1 VPRGCVVILIRPP
14 NAAWD
19 DPSQPAHETKKKLFL
34 PISEILPIPVH
45 ERTPNTHPE
54 AQAPMSLATTLA
66 ATLSAAILD
75 TILGRLA
82 LLFISG
88 AAGDLTAAR
97 NAAAQM
103 LAAYH
108 PQTEDELRL
117 AAEIVGFSFH
127 ALEALGQA
135 AGPDMPL
142 TRILRLRGSAVSLSR
157 ESHKAQRRL
166 DHLQKARRTGSPA
179 ATEALQPPQT
189 PPKIDKALDLIQ
201 ETRKVAAVAKAT
213 GQTWTQA
220 YQQRQRA
227 KGIANNLKKNQ
238 ARHAAQLAAT
248 DAIASVIV

>member
-1 VPRGCVVILIRPP
+1 
-14 NAAWD
+14 
-19 DPSQPAHETKKKLFL
+19 
-34 PISEILPIPVH
+34 
-45 ERTPNTHPE
+45 
-54 AQAPMSLATTLA
+54 MSLVTTLA

-82 LLFISG
+82 LLFLSG

-97 NAAAQM
+97 NAAARM

-127 ALEALGQA
+127 ALEALPQA

-142 TRILRLRGSAVSLSR
+142 TRIFRLRGSAVSLSR

-166 DHLQKARRTGSPA
+166 DQIQKARSTGSPA
-179 ATEALQPPQT
+179 ATEVPQPTQT
-189 PPKIDKALDLIQ
+189 PPKIDKALDLIV
-201 ETRKVAAVAKAT
+201 ETRQVAAAAKAT

-220 YQQRQRA
+220 YQQHQRA

-248 DAIASVIV
+248 DALVSAIA

>member
-1 VPRGCVVILIRPP
+1 
-14 NAAWD
+14 
-19 DPSQPAHETKKKLFL
+19 
-34 PISEILPIPVH
+34 
-45 ERTPNTHPE
+45 
-54 AQAPMSLATTLA
+54 MSLATTLA
-66 ATLSAAILD
+66 TTLSAAILD

-82 LLFISG
+82 LLFLSG

-97 NAAAQM
+97 NAAARM

-127 ALEALGQA
+127 ALEALAQA

-179 ATEALQPPQT
+179 ATETPQPTQT
-189 PPKIDKALDLIQ
+189 QPSQSQPKIEKALDLIA

-248 DAIASVIV
+248 DALASAIA

>member
-1 VPRGCVVILIRPP
+1 
-14 NAAWD
+14 
-19 DPSQPAHETKKKLFL
+19 
-34 PISEILPIPVH
+34 
-45 ERTPNTHPE
+45 
-54 AQAPMSLATTLA
+54 MSLA

-82 LLFISG
+82 LLFLSG
-88 AAGDLTAAR
+88 TAGDLTAAR

-117 AAEIVGFSFH
+117 AAAIVGFSFH
-127 ALEALGQA
+127 ALEALSQA

-166 DHLQKARRTGSPA
+166 DQLQTARRTGSPA
-179 ATEALQPPQT
+179 PTETVQT
-189 PPKIDKALDLIQ
+189 PPRIDKALDLIAD
-201 ETRKVAAVAKAT
+201 TRQVAAVAKAT

-220 YQQRQRA
+220 YQQRQRSKA
-227 KGIANNLKKNQ
+227 IAANLKKNQ
-238 ARHAAQLAAT
+238 ARHAAQLDLAT
-248 DAIASVIV
+248 AHAMGSAIA

>member
-1 VPRGCVVILIRPP
+1 
-14 NAAWD
+14 
-19 DPSQPAHETKKKLFL
+19 
-34 PISEILPIPVH
+34 
-45 ERTPNTHPE
+45 
-54 AQAPMSLATTLA
+54 MSLAT
-66 ATLSAAILD
+66 TLSAAILD

-82 LLFISG
+82 LLFLSG

-108 PQTEDELRL
+108 PRTEDELRL

-127 ALEALGQA
+127 ALEALSQA

-166 DHLQKARRTGSPA
+166 DQLQNAPRTGSPA
-179 ATEALQPPQT
+179 KTETPPPQT
-189 PPKIDKALDLIQ
+189 PPKIEKALDLIE
-201 ETRKVAAVAKAT
+201 ETRQVAAVAKAT

-227 KGIANNLKKNQ
+227 NGIAKNLKKNQ
-238 ARHAAQLAAT
+238 ARHAAQLDMTTA
-248 DAIASVIV
+248 DAIGSAIA

>member
-1 VPRGCVVILIRPP
+1 MP
-14 NAAWD
+14 
-19 DPSQPAHETKKKLFL
+19 
-34 PISEILPIPVH
+34 
-45 ERTPNTHPE
+45 
-54 AQAPMSLATTLA
+54 LATNLA

-82 LLFISG
+82 LLFLSG

-117 AAEIVGFSFH
+117 AAEIAGFSFH

-166 DHLQKARRTGSPA
+166 DQLQKIRRTGSPA
-179 ATEALQPPQT
+179 ATEAPQPPQT
-189 PPKIDKALDLIQ
+189 QPSQSPSKINKALDLIQ
-201 ETRKVAAVAKAT
+201 QTRQVAAVAKAT

-238 ARHAAQLAAT
+238 ARHAAQLATT
-248 DAIASVIV
+248 DAISSAIA

>member
-1 VPRGCVVILIRPP
+1 
-14 NAAWD
+14 
-19 DPSQPAHETKKKLFL
+19 
-34 PISEILPIPVH
+34 
-45 ERTPNTHPE
+45 
-54 AQAPMSLATTLA
+54 MSLAF
-66 ATLSAAILD
+66 SAAILD
-75 TILGRLA
+75 PILGRLA
-82 LLFISG
+82 LLFLSG
-88 AAGDLTAAR
+88 AAGDLAAAR

-142 TRILRLRGSAVSLSR
+142 TRVLRLRGSAVSLSR

-166 DHLQKARRTGSPA
+166 DHLQKARHTGSPA
-179 ATEALQPPQT
+179 ATETAQPTHQPA
-189 PPKIDKALDLIQ
+189 KIEKALDLIQ
-201 ETRKVAAVAKAT
+201 ETRQVAAVAKAA

-227 KGIANNLKKNQ
+227 NGIAKNLKKNQ
-238 ARHAAQLAAT
+238 ARHAAQLDVAT
-248 DAIASVIV
+248 AGAMGSALA

>member
-1 VPRGCVVILIRPP
+1 
-14 NAAWD
+14 
-19 DPSQPAHETKKKLFL
+19 
-34 PISEILPIPVH
+34 
-45 ERTPNTHPE
+45 
-54 AQAPMSLATTLA
+54 MSLA

-82 LLFISG
+82 LLFLSG

-142 TRILRLRGSAVSLSR
+142 TRVLRLRGSAVSLSR

-179 ATEALQPPQT
+179 AIETQTPKPAPT
-189 PPKIDKALDLIQ
+189 PPKIEKALDLIQ
-201 ETRKVAAVAKAT
+201 ETRQVAAVAKAT

-220 YQQRQRA
+220 YQQRQRT

-238 ARHAAQLAAT
+238 ARHAAQLAAIDAT
-248 DAIASVIV
+248 ANAIA

>member
-1 VPRGCVVILIRPP
+1 
-14 NAAWD
+14 
-19 DPSQPAHETKKKLFL
+19 
-34 PISEILPIPVH
+34 
-45 ERTPNTHPE
+45 
-54 AQAPMSLATTLA
+54 MSLA

-82 LLFISG
+82 LLFLSG

-142 TRILRLRGSAVSLSR
+142 TRVLRLRGSAVSLSR

-179 ATEALQPPQT
+179 AIETQTPQPAQT
-189 PPKIDKALDLIQ
+189 PPKIEKALDLIQ
-201 ETRKVAAVAKAT
+201 ETRQVAAVAKAT

-220 YQQRQRA
+220 YQQRQRT

-238 ARHAAQLAAT
+238 ARHAAQLAAIDAT
-248 DAIASVIV
+248 ANAIA

>member
-1 VPRGCVVILIRPP
+1 
-14 NAAWD
+14 
-19 DPSQPAHETKKKLFL
+19 
-34 PISEILPIPVH
+34 
-45 ERTPNTHPE
+45 
-54 AQAPMSLATTLA
+54 MSLA
-66 ATLSAAILD
+66 ATLSVAILD

-82 LLFISG
+82 LLFLSG

-108 PQTEDELRL
+108 PQSEDELRL
-117 AAEIVGFSFH
+117 AAQIVGFSFH

-135 AGPDMPL
+135 ASPDLPL

-166 DHLQKARRTGSPA
+166 DQLQNARRTGSPA
-179 ATEALQPPQT
+179 ATETPQSSHT
-189 PPKIDKALDLIQ
+189 PPKIDKALDLIE
-201 ETRKVAAVAKAT
+201 ETRQVAAVAKAT

-227 KGIANNLKKNQ
+227 KGIANNLKRNQ
-238 ARHAAQLAAT
+238 ARHATQLATA
-248 DAIASVIV
+248 DAMASAVA